1 MNPISLDVF
10 EKSGKEVAR
19 LINNAAKTIIDYD
32 ASLVILME
40 LLFKREDEEKVTY
53 VTYSRQ
59 NVKDI
64 KTMIDNPIQVWKV
77 DNPDIGSD
85 TVFELWD
92 DSDHK
97 AYTLPL
103 VKVTLTTQPKTR
115 GWTKGAF
122 FPYLIDK
129 EKIRESE
136 EPEAQFIR
144 EELQRIAQGTPSLA
158 WKEDFQL
165 LFFEKEEELRRLL
178 NEKDEEGNDNPPI
191 SDVCLSTP
199 CALWALK
206 GQISEEDY
214 RELALSKVLYGTCTN
229 VTSLTDFL
237 KKHGYGYTIA
247 RYPPSSNITKFKDG
261 KSSITKGNVCLVNC
275 EGHWMKKGK
284 IRFFDGK
291 QNRFVSL
298 VTFLTKCIQKKL
310 LYKMSAYE
318 IAGALQNQSFAGY
331 EYIKSNI
338 DVIYD
343 RIPEDTL
350 VTVPDDWVTPIKEIP
365 FKPEKKF
372 PTWVVFFDF
381 EADTS
386 GIYHKPFLVAA
397 CGIELNADGTVK
409 RELFPMKTWW
419 GENCARDFME
429 EMYKL
434 AAKSP
439 CSGGKKKSRKLR
451 LYAFNHKYDL
461 CFVMPYIKQL
471 DGCIRDGKYYS
482 MKGIYYKD
490 KNRSGKYMTWFE
502 FWDAYMLFAAPL
514 RKCAQSTSKGG
525 FLKEEQA
532 KTIKKEVFPYNAYTY
547 KFFEKYKDTEWV
559 PVEEMKVGFMEED
572 NEGKEL
578 FNEKKYNEFLLTL
591 KHTLPFIPE
600 YKEEETYSTRSSWL
614 TYQSDLYKQEEYH
627 YVYDSDRMYY
637 QNYCRSEEKYTETFN
652 FKKYAEFYC
661 VQDVNCLKNI
671 MINMEEICMARE
683 VEGVTGNVPFK
694 IHIWNHRTA
703 SSIGYDN
710 LLMNVLY
717 KKDDE
722 GNWVPRHDIYFTKN
736 EAREIIQKSV
746 RGGTVMLGCNEKHY
760 FETHFRDRA
769 HLIQDCDANSL
780 YPSTMAT
787 LLWITDGKPSLLKGH
802 FSTEEFMERFTHP
815 WAPIGKEHEKAYN
828 DGIIHLTSLKI
839 YNPSHIP
846 RLFVKNEK
854 TGLNEAKNWFGD
866 MDTWVNAKDVWD
878 LIDYQQAKIQWDKA
892 LVFTGERHFE
902 IRDCMKNTYEFRK
915 PNKSLGVGNIAKLM
929 MNSSYG
935 KSTLKPK
942 DEEILIIDGDKIK
955 SFYNANG
962 YRIKAIEPMQGKE
975 DPNITSIMKKYM
987 VKVYKKDTGAVFN
1000 MFGSNVLAGSKCLM
1014 RRPMALIEEVAE
1026 ERGQH
1031 PHIFYTDTDSMHVLG
1046 HIVDE
1051 AAKRFEAKYGF
1062 PMIGNEVGQFHSD
1075 FDRPASFKTG
1085 ENPIGAYKSIFDAK
1099 KVYVDVIV
1107 GDQGSE
1113 GAHMRMKGVPN
1124 SCISLQDYEDLYEG
1138 KTIEKNLLSFGKISL
1153 EIRNGCIKSRKAMKR
1168 ALQCG
1173 TPLLQPQPQ
1182 AMEPTPYQPP
1192 EWQEWMEGDTPKLEW
1207 EAMELQEEIE
1217 NQKRQRDEIDI
1228 ETEDEE
1234 ELPDPKKLKC
1244 YESIEDPNDLN
1255 MIISIE
1261 NGHPPTHWERRV
1273 FDEGWDPEA
1282 DEDMISWWK
1291 VLGKEQREWL
1301 LKLRGDK

>member
-10 EKSGKEVAR
+10 EKSGKEIAR
-19 LINNAAKTIIDYD
+19 LINNAAKTIIDYN
-32 ASLVILME
+32 ASMVILME
-40 LLFKREDEEKVTY
+40 LLFKRGDEEKVTY

-59 NVKDI
+59 AVRDL
-64 KTMIDNPIQVWKV
+64 KTMIDDPIHVWKMN
-77 DNPDIGSD
+77 NPDIGSD
-85 TVFELWD
+85 TAFEIWED
-92 DSDHK
+92 PEHK
-97 AYTLPL
+97 FYTLPL
-103 VKVTLTTQPKTR
+103 VTITLTTQPKTR

-122 FPYLIDK
+122 FPYLLDK

-136 EPEAQFIR
+136 EPEAQFIK
-144 EELQRIAQGTPSLA
+144 EEIQRIAQGTPSLR

-191 SDVCLSTP
+191 SDACLSTP

-206 GQISEEDY
+206 GQITEEDY

-229 VTSLTDFL
+229 VNSLTEFL
-237 KKHGYGYTIA
+237 KKHGYGYTIT
-247 RYPPSSNITKFKDG
+247 RYPPNDNTTKFKDG
-261 KSSITKGNVCLVNC
+261 KSSITKGNVCLASC
-275 EGHWMKKGK
+275 EGHWMKKGF
-284 IRFFDGK
+284 IRLFDGK
-291 QNRFVSL
+291 QHRFMSL

-338 DVIYD
+338 NTIYD
-343 RIPEDTL
+343 KIPEDTL
-350 VTVPDDWVTPIKEIP
+350 VTVPDDWVVPVKEIP

-397 CGIELNADGTVK
+397 CGIELNTDGTVK
-409 RELFPMKTWW
+409 RELFPMTTWW

-429 EMYKL
+429 EMNKL
-434 AAKSP
+434 ASKAPYS
-439 CSGGKKKSRKLR
+439 SGKNKSRRLR

-461 CFVMPYIKQL
+461 CFVMPYLKQL
-471 DGCIRDGKYYS
+471 NGCIREGKCYS
-482 MKGIYYKD
+482 VEGIYYKA

-514 RKCAQSTSKGG
+514 RKCAQATSKGG
-525 FLKEEQA
+525 FLKEDQA

-547 KFFEKYKDTEWV
+547 KFFEKYKDTEWA
-559 PVEEMKVGFMEED
+559 PVEEMKAGFMEED

-578 FNEKKYNEFLLTL
+578 FNEKKYNDFLDTL
-591 KHTLPFIPE
+591 KEHPSL
-600 YKEEETYSTRSSWL
+600 YKENL
-614 TYQSDLYKQEEYH
+614 FD
-627 YVYDSDRMYY
+627 
-637 QNYCRSEEKYTETFN
+637 
-652 FKKYAEFYC
+652 FKRYAEFYC

-683 VEGVTGNVPFK
+683 VEGVTGNVPFQ
-694 IHIWNHRTA
+694 IHVWNHRTA

-710 LLMNVLY
+710 LLMNVVY

-722 GNWVPRHDIYFTKN
+722 GNWVPRHDFYFTKN

-760 FETHFRDRA
+760 FKTPFRDRA

-787 LLWITDGKPSLLKGH
+787 LLWITDGKPSLLKGQ

-815 WAPIGKEHEKAYN
+815 WAPIGKEHEKLYN
-828 DGIIHLTSLKI
+828 DGVVHLTSLKI

-854 TGLNEAKNWFGD
+854 TGLNEAKNWFGE

-915 PNKSLGVGNIAKLM
+915 PNKALGVGNIAKLM

-942 DEEILIIDGDKIK
+942 DEEILIIDGTDIEE
-955 SFYNANG
+955 FYRANG
-962 YRIKAIEPMQGKE
+962 YRIKSIEPMQGKE
-975 DPNITSIMKKYM
+975 DPNITPLMKKYM
-987 VKVYKKDTGAVFN
+987 IKVYKKDTGAVFN

-1026 ERGQH
+1026 ERGQY

-1051 AAKRFEAKYGF
+1051 AAKRFEAQYGF

-1075 FDRPASFKTG
+1075 FDRPASFKPG

-1124 SCISLQDYEDLYEG
+1124 SCITLQDYEDLYEG

-1153 EIRNGCIKSRKAMKR
+1153 EIRNGCIKSRKEMKR

-1173 TPLLQPQPQ
+1173 TPLIESRPQTL
-1182 AMEPTPYQPP
+1182 EPPPYQPP
-1192 EWQEWMEGDTPKLEW
+1192 EWQEWMEGNTPRLELSDD
-1207 EAMELQEEIE
+1207 ELTPS
-1217 NQKRQRDEIDI
+1217 QKRERGDDEIDI
-1228 ETEDEE
+1228 ETDDEE
-1234 ELPDPKKLKC
+1234 PVLK
-1244 YESIEDPNDLN
+1244 IAKIDD
-1255 MIISIE
+1255 
-1261 NGHPPTHWERRV
+1261 
-1273 FDEGWDPEA
+1273 
-1282 DEDMISWWK
+1282 
-1291 VLGKEQREWL
+1291 
-1301 LKLRGDK
+1301 

>member
-10 EKSGKEVAR
+10 EKSGKEIAR
-19 LINNAAKTIIDYD
+19 LINKAAKTIIDYD

-40 LLFKREDEEKVTY
+40 LLFKREDEEKITY

-64 KTMIDNPIQVWKV
+64 RTMIDNPIQAWKI

-85 TVFELWD
+85 TAFELWD
-92 DSDHK
+92 DPEHK
-97 AYTLPL
+97 SYALPL
-103 VKVTLTTQPKTR
+103 VTVTLTTQPKTR
-115 GWTKGAF
+115 GWSKGAF
-122 FPYLIDK
+122 FPYLLDK
-129 EKIRESE
+129 EKIRDSE

-144 EELQRIAQGTPSLA
+144 EEIQRIAQGTPSLR

-165 LFFEKEEELRRLL
+165 LLFEKEEELRRLL

-214 RELALSKVLYGTCTN
+214 RELALSKTLYGTCTN
-229 VTSLTDFL
+229 VSTLTEFL
-237 KKHGYGYTIA
+237 KRHGYGYTIV
-247 RYPPSSNITKFKDG
+247 RYPPNDNRNKFRFKDG
-261 KSSITKGNVCLVNC
+261 KNSISKGDIYIANC

-284 IRFFDGK
+284 IRLFDGK
-291 QNRFVSL
+291 QNRFMSI

-331 EYIKSNI
+331 EYIKSNV
-338 DVIYD
+338 DAIYD

-350 VTVPDDWVTPIKEIP
+350 VTVPDDWVAPVKEIP

-397 CGIELNADGTVK
+397 CGIELNSDGTVK

-429 EMYKL
+429 EMNKL
-434 AAKSP
+434 ASKAP

-461 CFVMPYIKQL
+461 CFVMPYLKQL
-471 DGCIRDGKYYS
+471 DGCLRDGKIYS
-482 MKGIYYKD
+482 VTGIYHKSN
-490 KNRSGKYMTWFE
+490 KRSGKYMTWFE

-514 RKCAQSTSKGG
+514 RKCAQATSKGG

-559 PVEEMKVGFMEED
+559 PVEEMKAGFMEED

-578 FNEKKYNEFLLTL
+578 FNEKKYNEFIQTLYFFSGHKDCDAFEENGWDYDDNGNELNIQLT
-591 KHTLPFIPE
+591 
-600 YKEEETYSTRSSWL
+600 KENPMMKYLYTWHGDIIDNTNVKLNPANYTKNVIENET
-614 TYQSDLYKQEEYH
+614 
-627 YVYDSDRMYY
+627 M
-637 QNYCRSEEKYTETFN
+637 TFN
-652 FKKYAEFYC
+652 YKKYAEFYC

-683 VEGVTGNVPFK
+683 VDGVQGTVPFK

-710 LLMNVLY
+710 LLMNVVY

-722 GNWVPRHDIYFTKN
+722 GNWVPRHDFYFTKN

-746 RGGTVMLGCNEKHY
+746 RGGTVMLGCNQKHY
-760 FETHFRDRA
+760 FWTPFRDRA

-787 LLWITDGKPSLLKGH
+787 LLWITDGKPSLLKGQ
-802 FSTEEFMERFTHP
+802 FSTEDFMERFTHP

-828 DGIIHLTSLKI
+828 DGVIHLTSLKI
-839 YNPSHIP
+839 YAPSHIP

-854 TGLNEAKNWFGD
+854 TGLNEAKNWFGE
-866 MDTWVNAKDVWD
+866 MNTWVNAKDVWD

-942 DEEILIIDGDKIK
+942 DEEILIIDGDKIDA
-955 SFYNANG
+955 FYNANG
-962 YRIKAIEPMQGKE
+962 YRIKSIDPMQGKE
-975 DPNITSIMKKYM
+975 DPNITPLMKKYM

-1075 FDRPASFKTG
+1075 FDRPASFKPG
-1085 ENPIGAYKSIFDAK
+1085 ENPVGAYKSIFDAK

-1138 KTIEKNLLSFGKISL
+1138 KKIEKNLLSFGKISL

-1173 TPLLQPQPQ
+1173 TPVLQPQTQ
-1182 AMEPTPYQPP
+1182 VLEPTPYQPP
-1192 EWQEWMEGDTPKLEW
+1192 EWAEWMEGNTQPLTDIIED
-1207 EAMELQEEIE
+1207 EETQMGS
-1217 NQKRQRDEIDI
+1217 QKRPREDDQINI

-1234 ELPDPKKLKC
+1234 F
-1244 YESIEDPNDLN
+1244 
-1255 MIISIE
+1255 
-1261 NGHPPTHWERRV
+1261 T
-1273 FDEGWDPEA
+1273 
-1282 DEDMISWWK
+1282 
-1291 VLGKEQREWL
+1291 
-1301 LKLRGDK
+1301 LKLPKIDD